1 MTRYTLGLDLG
12 SNSVGWAMIANEGQ
26 AFPNGKGIIAGV
38 RVFPEGVGKTTT
50 GAEQP
55 RGQDRRVARG
65 QRRMHYRR
73 RQRRR
78 LLARILKEAGLLPR
92 SDVELAKVRAL
103 DPYEERTTGL
113 DKPLEPY
120 HFGRALMHICQ
131 RRGFKSNRKTEKK
144 ADDGKVAKE
153 TAALQREIEKAGCRT
168 LGEYMARRAAEFEHK
183 KSDSRR
189 IRKQYTL
196 RSMYEN
202 EFEMLWKSQA
212 AFCPKVL
219 NEELKAKVKDAI
231 FFQRP
236 LRYDP
241 ATIGDCELEPG
252 EKRCPRAHWLAQQFR
267 MLQEINHLCVLE
279 PGVGERPLSKNE
291 RNRLAQA
298 LGAKKEMTF
307 DQIRKCLGLLDGQ
320 QFNFEDRAKRKKLR
334 GNEVEA
340 SLRHALGTWYEDAPA
355 DLRERIHN
363 TFAEIEDEG
372 ELRRIATA
380 EWDLSEAQAAKL
392 LKADA
397 PKGHFSLSL
406 KAVRKILPFLE
417 QGYVFS
423 DAKDKAGYSIAATT
437 QRLDRLPPVDKAV
450 KYLTNPLVHRA
461 LTEVRKVVN
470 AMVREYGAPTDV
482 VIELA
487 RDMKKTRPQREEATW
502 ENRER
507 EKENNAIR
515 DRLVSDFGILSPR
528 SPDIQ
533 KYRLWQEC
541 GGVCVYTGRPIPQ
554 TALFTGEVQVEHIF
568 PYSRSL
574 DDSYYNKTLCYV
586 DENARKHNQTPYE
599 AYNGDPERYEKVLEA
614 ARCLPYEKRRRFTQ
628 KEIDLDK
635 FVQRQLN
642 DTRYISTQAVRYLA
656 PLVGGRNVRCVKG
669 GTTAEL
675 RWQWG
680 LTGLWANGGA
690 RDGDH
695 RRHAV
700 DAVVVA
706 LTTRAA
712 LQRLSA
718 VKYNPE
724 RPQFEPPWEGFR
736 DDVLEAW
743 TDINVSF
750 RPTRKLAGGLHDET
764 GLGPVKDCP
773 QSYVHRVPVENL
785 TVAMVAQIRDPAI
798 RKLVED
804 RCRERRVDLE
814 GSGKIEKAVWTPVL
828 TMPSGVPIKRVRIT
842 TESTK
847 AVPVCKTRQ
856 LTGGPK
862 QTRFAKPGENY
873 RIVIYGKP
881 KVSCGAQN
889 AQPSRKWAWEDI
901 AECTGAGLSL
911 FQASAPLRRSKKAR
925 KEKPFVDIN
934 PQKSGW
940 TLLFAFCKNDMVL
953 LTNPKTGECGLYRV
967 QKTSI
972 KSDSG
977 QPYIVFRLH
986 LAANI
991 KDDSTMVR
999 VQTWETFL
1007 SWRPQKVTVD
1017 PIGRV
1022 FPCHD

>member
-12 SNSVGWAMIANEGQ
+12 SNSAGWAMIAHQGET
-26 AFPNGKGIIAGV
+26 FPNGKFILMGV
-38 RVFPEGVGKTTT
+38 RIFPEGVGKGTT
-50 GAEQP
+50 GGEMP
-55 RGQDRRVARG
+55 RGQDRRIARG

-78 LLARILKEAGLLPR
+78 HLATILRQAGLLPAD
-92 SDVELAKVRAL
+92 SAACKELLKVNPYSLRAK
-103 DPYEERTTGL
+103 GL
-113 DKPLEPY
+113 DAALEPY
-120 HFGRALMHICQ
+120 EFGRTLMHLCQ

-144 ADDGKVAKE
+144 ADDGKVAKA
-153 TAALQREIEKAGCRT
+153 TAALQAEIDKAGCRT
-168 LGEYMARRAAEFEHK
+168 LGEYFFRQVSSFGHADPK
-183 KSDSRR
+183 SRR
-189 IRKQYTL
+189 TRGQYTL
-196 RSMYEN
+196 RSMYEH
-202 EFEMLWKSQA
+202 EFELLWSAQA
-212 AFCPKVL
+212 KRL
-219 NEELKAKVKDAI
+219 SLTDELKASVHEAI

-267 MLQEINHLCVLE
+267 LLQDINHLCVLE
-279 PGVGERPLSKNE
+279 PGVGERPLSKDE
-291 RNRLAQA
+291 RNRLAQT
-298 LGAKKEMTF
+298 LGTKKKMTF

-320 QFNFEDRAKRKKLR
+320 QFNFEDRAKRKELR

-372 ELRRIATA
+372 ELKRIATA
-380 EWDLSEAQAAKL
+380 EWGLSEPQADKL

-397 PKGHFSLSL
+397 PKGHFNLSL

-417 QGYVFS
+417 QGCVFS
-423 DAKDKAGYSIAATT
+423 EAKEKAGYSIAATT
-437 QRLDRLPPVDKAV
+437 QRLGLLPPVDKALR
-450 KYLTNPLVHRA
+450 YLTNPLVHRA

-470 AMVREYGAPTDV
+470 AMVREYGPPAEI

-487 RDMKKTRPQREEATW
+487 RDMKKNRRQREEATW
-502 ENRER
+502 ENRDR

-515 DRLVSDFGILSPR
+515 ERLVSEFGILSPR

-541 GGVCVYTGRPIPQ
+541 AGVCVYTGRTIPK
-554 TALFTGEVQVEHIF
+554 TALYTGEVQVEHIF

-586 DENARKHNQTPYE
+586 DENVRKHSQTPYE
-599 AYNGDPERYEKVLEA
+599 AYNGDPERYEKVLQA

-656 PLVGGRNVRCVKG
+656 PLVGGNKVRCVKG
-669 GTTAEL
+669 GTTNEL

-680 LTGLWANGGA
+680 LTGLWANA
-690 RDGDH
+690 DERDADH

-706 LTTRAA
+706 LTSRAA
-712 LQRLSA
+712 LQRLST

-724 RPQFEPPWEGFR
+724 HVQLAPPWEGFR
-736 DDVLEAW
+736 DDVRETW
-743 TDINVSF
+743 KGINVSF

-764 GLGPVKDCP
+764 GLGPVKDSP
-773 QSYVHRVPVENL
+773 QTYVHRVPVESL
-785 TVAMVAQIRDPAI
+785 TVAMVSQIRDPVI
-798 RKLVED
+798 RQIVED

-814 GSGKIEKAVWTPVL
+814 GTGKIEKAVWNPVL
-828 TMPSGVPIKRVRIT
+828 KMTSGVPIKRVRIQA
-842 TESTK
+842 TEKTAIALNKNGKQTIK
-847 AVPVCKTRQ
+847 AVLPGGNHHVEIHELPEGKWTGRCVSRFESHQLLRQ
-856 LTGGPK
+856 GVPIVNRKSENGL
-862 QTRFAKPGENY
+862 RF
-873 RIVIYGKP
+873 VM
-881 KVSCGAQN
+881 
-889 AQPSRKWAWEDI
+889 
-901 AECTGAGLSL
+901 SL
-911 FQASAPLRRSKKAR
+911 C
-925 KEKPFVDIN
+925 IN
-934 PQKSGW
+934 
-940 TLLFAFCKNDMVL
+940 DVL
-953 LTNPKTGECGLYRV
+953 QITDAKTGEVRLYRV
-967 QKTSI
+967 QKMS
-972 KSDSG
+972 SG
-977 QPYIVFRLH
+977 VPMMELRFHTASRI
-986 LAANI
+986 
-991 KDDSTMVR
+991 DDKATR
-999 VQTWETFL
+999 FLIATWDKL
-1007 SWRPQKVTVD
+1007 RSLNAQKVIVD

-1022 FPCHD
+1022 FPCND